1 MKVAYKFF
9 RCNQEGVITA
19 TLLIFPDA
27 THYVYNSKGA
37 VGAYFS
43 NVLSIE
49 VLSLGELKRILGEVQ
64 GLGLVEVDLE
74 DYLNAGGCDGLP
86 YNEFTSSLNVGFR
99 CQQHDY
105 YTLVIPEVMKYG
117 VLATRNTMESQ
128 VDLVV
133 TVKRVA
139 DLQHFEWVLSRGFG
153 FKDLKN

>member
-1 MKVAYKFF
+1 MQVGYRFF
-9 RCNQEGVITA
+9 RCNQEGDVTTA
-19 TLLIFPDA
+19 LVVFPDGK
-27 THYVYNSKGA
+27 HFECNPKGDI
-37 VGAYFS
+37 GAYFT

-49 VLSLGELKRILGEVQ
+49 VPSVKELKRILGKLQ
-64 GLGLVEVDLE
+64 SLGLIEVDLE